1 MKNVLIIISFFS
13 TLGIYSQSRDSVT
26 IQDNRS
32 VIILQDNRSINIQQ
46 NNLQQNNFG
55 EYMIQTEKRQV
66 WNFDNFFNHL
76 DASITLGTTG
86 IGFDV
91 ATPVG
96 DYAQL
101 RVGYAF
107 MPSFHKSMYFDVQV
121 GDKPENK
128 YDANG
133 NRVETKFEKMSGFLN
148 QMTGYQVA
156 DKVEM
161 IGIPTYNN
169 LKVLVDVFPFKE
181 DKRWHV
187 TAGFFLGPSK
197 IAKAYNATE
206 AMPTLMAVS
215 IYNTMRDKTLASY
228 DDYMSAETLLPEPIF
243 SYTFSEGSKN
253 EFTYE
258 IGGTIL
264 VQKLAERFKSY
275 GRMGMHIGEYDD
287 GTAYLVEPGDDGM
300 VRAEVKTNAFKPY
313 LGAGYKGRLLKNNDK
328 FHIAVDLG
336 VMFWGGSPHIVT
348 HDGTNLTRDVSN
360 ISGKVG
366 RYVRLVR
373 AFKVFPVLDVR
384 LVYNIF

>member
-1 MKNVLIIISFFS
+1 MRLFGCLFYFFVLCSVVNAQIK
-13 TLGIYSQSRDSVT
+13 DSIT

-32 VIILQDNRSINIQQ
+32 LIILQDNRSINFQQ
-46 NNLQQNNFG
+46 NNIQQNNFG
-55 EYMIQTEKRQV
+55 EYTIHTEKRQV

-107 MPSFHKSMYFDVQV
+107 MPSFHKIMYFDVQV

-133 NRVETKFEKMSGFLN
+133 NRMKTKFDKMSGVLK
-148 QMTGYQVA
+148 QVTGYEVDDQ
-156 DKVEM
+156 VEM
-161 IGIPTYNN
+161 IGRPLYNN
-169 LKVLVDVFPFKE
+169 LKVLVDVFPFQH
-181 DKRWHV
+181 DKRWHI

-197 IAKAYNATE
+197 IAEAYNATE
-206 AMPTLMAVS
+206 AMPALMAVS
-215 IYNTMRDKTLASY
+215 IYNTIRDKTLVSW
-228 DDYMSAETLLPEPIF
+228 DDYITDKTIFPEPIF
-243 SYTFSEGSKN
+243 SYTFSNG
-253 EFTYE
+253 FRYE
-258 IGGTIL
+258 IGGPVLIES
-264 VQKLAERFKSY
+264 LAKAFNSY
-275 GRMGMHIGEYDD
+275 GRMGMHVGEYDD
-287 GTAYLVEPGDDGM
+287 GTAYLMEPGDDGM
-300 VRAEVKTNAFKPY
+300 VRAEMKTNAFKPY
-313 LGAGYKGRLLKNNDK
+313 LGAGYGGRLLKNNDK

-336 VMFWGGSPHIVT
+336 AMFWGGSPRVVT
-348 HDGTNLTRDVSN
+348 HDGTDLIRDVSN

-366 RYVRLVR
+366 NYVSL
-373 AFKVFPVLDVR
+373 AKTFKVFPVLDVR